1 MKLFGVKAKENQD
14 KVPTLYWLPKL
25 HKKPYKARF
34 IANSSSCTT
43 TELSKLLT
51 SCLTAVKKHVIKYC
65 EKVYERSGKNLFWSI
80 KNSGEILDKL
90 KARDFNATS
99 LSTYDFSTLYT
110 TLPHNLIKIKLIDLI
125 ERTFQ
130 REGSSYLACNDRN
143 AFFTSEKPKKY
154 HAWSCQNVC
163 DALTFLLD
171 NIFIRFGTKLYRQV
185 VGIPMGTNC
194 APLVADLFLFCYERD
209 FMMSLSD
216 DKQADVIDAF
226 NTTSR
231 YLDDILNIN
240 NVYFDNM
247 VSQIYPSEF
256 QLNKANASDTEAAFL
271 DLHLSIS
278 NDIVSTKIYDKR
290 DDFDFEIVNFPFL
303 DGDVPRSTSY
313 GVYISQL
320 IRFARAS
327 SYVADFNTRNKLLTQ
342 KLLKQGYR
350 YHKLRKTFSKFYRR
364 YYDLISKFQVGLKSL
379 LRQGLSE
386 PDFYGDLVYK
396 LKKIVGSNN
405 FSAQFIKIIS
415 HYKKIGYN
423 INVLQQ
429 TACLVVNPITVGNF
443 AFLFNCTPVGRTS
456 DSMMV
461 PT

>member
-1 MKLFGVKAKENQD
+1 MTFVRISFPLKQLEN
-14 KVPTLYWLPKL
+14 KWTKFHPNFVYWYGARL
-25 HKKPYKARF
+25 RF

-65 EKVYERSGKNLFWSI
+65 EKVYERSGKNIFWYI
-80 KNSGEILDKL
+80 KNSGEILDEL

-110 TLPHNLIKIKLIDLI
+110 TLPHDLIKDKLIDLI

-130 REGSSYLACNDRN
+130 REGSPYLSCNDRN
-143 AFFTSEKPKKY
+143 AFFTSEKPKKIACMDVSKCMICADLFVGQ
-154 HAWSCQNVC
+154 H
-163 DALTFLLD
+163 F
-171 NIFIRFGTKLYRQV
+171 FRFGTKLYRQV
-185 VGIPMGTNC
+185 YGIPMGTNC

-209 FMMSLSD
+209 FKMSLSD
-216 DKQADVIDAF
+216 DKQADVIDAL
-226 NTTSR
+226 NTTSS

-247 VSQIYPSEF
+247 VSHIHPSEL

-278 NDIVSTKIYDKR
+278 NDIVSTKIYNKR

-320 IRFARAS
+320 IRFAS
-327 SYVADFNTRNKLLTQ
+327 
-342 KLLKQGYR
+342 
-350 YHKLRKTFSKFYRR
+350 
-364 YYDLISKFQVGLKSL
+364 
-379 LRQGLSE
+379 
-386 PDFYGDLVYK
+386 
-396 LKKIVGSNN
+396 
-405 FSAQFIKIIS
+405 
-415 HYKKIGYN
+415 
-423 INVLQQ
+423 
-429 TACLVVNPITVGNF
+429 C
-443 AFLFNCTPVGRTS
+443 
-456 DSMMV
+456 
-461 PT
+461 